1 MKKRKRMNKLL
12 WACAILLLATGC
24 FTIGKVGY
32 MSPASHDDSELSK
45 EVLGEKCGF
54 VVTNILND
62 MNSVL
67 SNKGKSDLT
76 NVGLKFTGSNCAQT
90 RSIK

>member
-1 MKKRKRMNKLL
+1 MKKLL
-12 WACAILLLATGC
+12 WTCAILLFATGC

-32 MSPASHDDSELSK
+32 MSPASHDDSELS
-45 EVLGEKCGF
+45 EDVLGEKCDF

-62 MNSVL
+62 MNSAL
-67 SNKGKSDLT
+67 SNKGKLDLS

-90 RSIK
+90 RSLK